1 MSLDFTSRPCMPFP
15 SPVSVFPDK
24 KPLSSNRFDDLRGWE
39 SAKCQRKQRARQT
52 LLQKVCMGLSSHYST
67 HDLTV
72 ANSLGL
78 GTKTTLARYLIRFS
92 GMAVDQDRDKMRMSC
107 AKKWILYTTQHLQIL
122 WVLPPLLWTLC
133 EGGRVFYPSLTLET
147 IHIWRPVVRKMLG
160 FFDPLPPCPYLG
172 LIYSTKFTQP
182 PLLHL
187 LLG

>member
-1 MSLDFTSRPCMPFP
+1 MSCFSWHVLSSYFSAHFIRGREEQMSLDFTSRPCMPFP

-107 AKKWILYTTQHLQIL
+107 AKK
-122 WVLPPLLWTLC
+122 
-133 EGGRVFYPSLTLET
+133 
-147 IHIWRPVVRKMLG
+147 
-160 FFDPLPPCPYLG
+160 
-172 LIYSTKFTQP
+172 
-182 PLLHL
+182 
-187 LLG
+187 